1 MRKPRRRRDDF
12 WDWRDTVAAIA
23 AGVLTVLAVLAF
35 FSADAQAQENG
46 DVQRQIDR
54 IRTELDRL
62 QIQVEGS
69 QATSNQRALEGF
81 ARLAAVEREV
91 ELNRMIVFGTAAG
104 FLVNAIL
111 AGLTFR
117 RTARIERAVNGSPR

>member
-1 MRKPRRRRDDF
+1 MRQLYRRWDDF
-12 WDWRDTVAAIA
+12 WDWRDTLAALA
-23 AGVLTVLAVLAF
+23 AGVLTIFAVFSF
-35 FSADAQAQENG
+35 FSAGAYAQSEG
-46 DVQRQIDR
+46 DIQRQIDR
-54 IRTELDRL
+54 LRTELDRL
-62 QIQVEGS
+62 QIQVESG

-81 ARLAAVEREV
+81 ARLSAVEREV

-117 RTARIERAVNGSPR
+117 RTMRIDKTINGGR